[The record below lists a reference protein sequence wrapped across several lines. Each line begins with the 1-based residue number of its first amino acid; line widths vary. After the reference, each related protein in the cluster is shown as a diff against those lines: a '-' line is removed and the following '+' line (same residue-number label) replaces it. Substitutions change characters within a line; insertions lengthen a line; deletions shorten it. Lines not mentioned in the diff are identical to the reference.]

1 MTPRMFMDAQN
12 YKQKLSPKV
21 FVFVFFENAR
31 KNIIKSANVFCYCFE
46 FYKEKITDRAIM
58 KS

>member
-1 MTPRMFMDAQN
+1 MFMDAQN